1 MILASRQ
8 VEKPVSSRKTP
19 ASPIHRKCYTISM
32 PAKKSLSK
40 PPAKPPANK
49 ADNPKSASNKAA
61 KPKHARRT
69 TKAKTKPAKWRN
81 ALIAILLLTAMA
93 AVLSGLVYAYFNQLS
108 PRRPTAL
115 SDEQYYFT
123 DSRYS
128 GIRSKFVTRQTNREK
143 VSIEY
148 PLTKNNKINKTVAQ
162 AIDRADSDFRYAAT
176 NILTFDQPLTE
187 TISYQ
192 VTHNNS
198 VALSIIVNIKQDMH
212 GAHPVSLTHFWTFDK
227 KSGEVISLSDLTEQ
241 SEKAAEEIVA
251 AARNNINETIK
262 DRRQAE
268 LDLSETIT
276 QETLSNFVIT
286 DGGNSLA
293 WPIGQASLLPSAY
306 GEMTIKVPIAAVA
319 KYLQNPT
326 ARKLAN
332 IPKPPEPK
340 PAPAPAAPV
349 PAPTTG
355 NKVIALT
362 FDDGPGLY
370 TAQLLDILD
379 QHGAKATF
387 FLIGSKVSSQA
398 NVVHSIHA
406 RGHQLGNHSWSHP
419 ELPKLPVNQIAG
431 EIDRT
436 NDAIKQATGVT
447 PTILRP
453 PYGAVNGVVLEQLR
467 LRGMSSI
474 LWSVD
479 TRDWADRNSEIV
491 CSRAVAGARPGAIIL
506 MHDIHQTSVSAVPC
520 ILSALKQQGYS
531 FVTVQGLLGNMAAGA
546 GYP

>member
-1 MILASRQ
+1 
-8 VEKPVSSRKTP
+8 
-19 ASPIHRKCYTISM
+19 M
-32 PAKKSLSK
+32 PARGSRTKLIRKKQSK
-40 PPAKPPANK
+40 PEVYISKK
-49 ADNPKSASNKAA
+49 RIVVRFVILFFVVVAA
-61 KPKHARRT
+61 GL
-69 TKAKTKPAKWRN
+69 
-81 ALIAILLLTAMA
+81 LIFIHLQ
-93 AVLSGLVYAYFNQLS
+93 FNQQLM
-108 PRRPTAL
+108 RQPTPL
-115 SDEQYYFT
+115 SDEKYYFT

-128 GIRSKFVTRQTNREK
+128 EIRSKFVIRQTSREK

-148 PLTKNNKINKTVAQ
+148 PITKNKKINKTIAQ
-162 AIDRADSDFRYAAT
+162 VITRDDRDFRYIAT
-176 NILTFDQPLTE
+176 NVLSFNQPMTE

-192 VTHNNS
+192 ITHNNS
-198 VALSIIVNIKQDMH
+198 AALSIIVNIKQDIH

-241 SEKAAEEIVA
+241 SEKAAEEIVV

-262 DRRQAE
+262 QRQQAE

-332 IPKPPEPK
+332 VPKPPEPK
-340 PAPAPAAPV
+340 PAPKPAPAVPA

-362 FDDGPGLY
+362 FDDGPGPY
-370 TAQLLDILD
+370 TAHLLDVLD
-379 QHGAKATF
+379 QYGAKATF

-398 NVVHSIHA
+398 NVVRSIHA

-419 ELPKLPVNQIAG
+419 ELPKLPVDQIAG

-447 PTILRP
+447 PAILRP

-479 TRDWADRNSEIV
+479 TRDWADRNSDIV
-491 CSRAVAGARPGAIIL
+491 CSRAVAGARPGAVIL

-531 FVTVQGLLGNMAAGA
+531 FVTVQGLLGNMAPGA

>member
-1 MILASRQ
+1 
-8 VEKPVSSRKTP
+8 
-19 ASPIHRKCYTISM
+19 M
-32 PAKKSLSK
+32 PARGSRTKLIRKNQSK
-40 PPAKPPANK
+40 PEVYISKK
-49 ADNPKSASNKAA
+49 RIVVRFVILFFVVVAA
-61 KPKHARRT
+61 G
-69 TKAKTKPAKWRN
+69 
-81 ALIAILLLTAMA
+81 LLTFIH
-93 AVLSGLVYAYFNQLS
+93 LQFNQQLM
-108 PRRPTAL
+108 RQPTPL
-115 SDEQYYFT
+115 SDEKYYFT

-128 GIRSKFVTRQTNREK
+128 EIRSKFVIRQTSREK

-148 PLTKNNKINKTVAQ
+148 PITKNNKINKTIAQ
-162 AIDRADSDFRYAAT
+162 VITRDDRDFRYIAT
-176 NILTFDQPLTE
+176 NVLSFNQPMTE

-192 VTHNNS
+192 ITHNNS
-198 VALSIIVNIKQDMH
+198 AALSIIVNIKQDIH

-241 SEKAAEEIVA
+241 SEKATREIVA
-251 AARNNINETIK
+251 AARNNIKETIK
-262 DRRQAE
+262 QRQQAE
-268 LDLSETIT
+268 LDLNETIT

-286 DGGNSLA
+286 DCGNSLA

-306 GEMTIKVPIAAVA
+306 GEMTIKVPIDAVA

-340 PAPAPAAPV
+340 PEPKPAPAVPA

-362 FDDGPGLY
+362 FDDGPGPH
-370 TAQLLDILD
+370 TAHLLDILD
-379 QHGAKATF
+379 QYGAKATF

-398 NVVHSIHA
+398 NVVRSIHA

-436 NDAIKQATGVT
+436 NDAIKQDTGVK
-447 PTILRP
+447 PNVMRP
-453 PYGAVNGVVLEQLR
+453 PYGAVNGAVLEQLR

-506 MHDIHQTSVSAVPC
+506 MHDIHQTSVGAVPC
-520 ILSALKQQGYS
+520 ILNALKQQGYS
-531 FVTVQGLLGNMAAGA
+531 FVTIQGLIGNMVAGV

>member
-1 MILASRQ
+1 
-8 VEKPVSSRKTP
+8 
-19 ASPIHRKCYTISM
+19 M
-32 PAKKSLSK
+32 PARGSRTKLIRKKQSK
-40 PPAKPPANK
+40 PEVCISKK
-49 ADNPKSASNKAA
+49 
-61 KPKHARRT
+61 RIVVRFV
-69 TKAKTKPAKWRN
+69 
-81 ALIAILLLTAMA
+81 ILFFVVVATGLLTFIH
-93 AVLSGLVYAYFNQLS
+93 LQFNQQLM
-108 PRRPTAL
+108 RQPTPL
-115 SDEQYYFT
+115 SDEKYYFT

-128 GIRSKFVTRQTNREK
+128 EIRSKFVIRQTSREK

-148 PLTKNNKINKTVAQ
+148 PITKNNKINKTIAQ
-162 AIDRADSDFRYAAT
+162 VITRDDRDFRYIAT
-176 NILTFDQPLTE
+176 NVLSFNQPMTE

-192 VTHNNS
+192 ITHNNS
-198 VALSIIVNIKQDMH
+198 AALSIIVNIKQDIH

-227 KSGEVISLSDLTEQ
+227 KSGEVISLNDLTEQ

-251 AARNNINETIK
+251 AARNNIKETIK
-262 DRRQAE
+262 QRQQAE
-268 LDLSETIT
+268 LDLSETII

-319 KYLQNPT
+319 KYLQNST

-340 PAPAPAAPV
+340 PEPKPAPAVPA

-362 FDDGPGLY
+362 FDDGPGPY
-370 TAQLLDILD
+370 TAHLLDVLD
-379 QHGAKATF
+379 QYGAKATF

-398 NVVHSIHA
+398 NVVRSIHA

-419 ELPKLPVNQIAG
+419 ELPKLPINQIAG

-447 PTILRP
+447 PAILRP

-467 LRGMSSI
+467 ARDMSSI

-479 TRDWADRNSEIV
+479 TRDWADRNSDIV

-506 MHDIHQTSVSAVPC
+506 MHDIHQTSVGAVPC

-531 FVTVQGLLGNMAAGA
+531 FVTVQGLLGNIAPGA

>member
-1 MILASRQ
+1 
-8 VEKPVSSRKTP
+8 
-19 ASPIHRKCYTISM
+19 M
-32 PAKKSLSK
+32 PARGSRTKLIRKKQSK
-40 PPAKPPANK
+40 PEVYISKK
-49 ADNPKSASNKAA
+49 RIVVRFVILFFVVVAA
-61 KPKHARRT
+61 GL
-69 TKAKTKPAKWRN
+69 
-81 ALIAILLLTAMA
+81 LIFIHLQ
-93 AVLSGLVYAYFNQLS
+93 FNQQLM
-108 PRRPTAL
+108 RQPTPL
-115 SDEQYYFT
+115 SDEKYYFT

-128 GIRSKFVTRQTNREK
+128 EIRSKFVIRQTSREK

-148 PLTKNNKINKTVAQ
+148 PITKNNKINKTIAQ
-162 AIDRADSDFRYAAT
+162 VITRDDRDFRYIAT
-176 NILTFDQPLTE
+176 NVLSFNQPMTE

-192 VTHNNS
+192 ITHNNS
-198 VALSIIVNIKQDMH
+198 AALSIIVNIKQDIH

-241 SEKAAEEIVA
+241 SEKAAEEIVV

-262 DRRQAE
+262 QRQQAE

-332 IPKPPEPK
+332 VPKPPEPK
-340 PAPAPAAPV
+340 PAPKPAPAVPA

-362 FDDGPGLY
+362 FDDGPGPH
-370 TAQLLDILD
+370 TAHLLDILD
-379 QHGAKATF
+379 QYGAKATF
-387 FLIGSKVSSQA
+387 FLIGSKVSGQA
-398 NVVHSIHA
+398 SIVRSIQA

-419 ELPKLPVNQIAG
+419 ELPKLPVDQIAG
-431 EIDRT
+431 EVDRT
-436 NDAIKQATGVT
+436 NEAIRQATGVT
-447 PTILRP
+447 PAILRP
-453 PYGAVNGVVLEQLR
+453 PYGAVNGAVLEQLR

-479 TRDWADRNSEIV
+479 TRDWADRNSDIV

-506 MHDIHQTSVSAVPC
+506 MHDIHQTSVGAVPC

-531 FVTVQGLLGNMAAGA
+531 FVTVQGLLGNTTPGV

>member
-1 MILASRQ
+1 MPTKKIQSKPQKSSAKRQSARPSRGS
-8 VEKPVSSRKTP
+8 KTNTTP
-19 ASPIHRKCYTISM
+19 ANRPGLISILFTTLLLLM
-32 PAKKSLSK
+32 VTAIGVLFYFHSK
-40 PPAKPPANK
+40 QPPA
-49 ADNPKSASNKAA
+49 
-61 KPKHARRT
+61 
-69 TKAKTKPAKWRN
+69 
-81 ALIAILLLTAMA
+81 
-93 AVLSGLVYAYFNQLS
+93 Q
-108 PRRPTAL
+108 RPTVL
-115 SDEQYYFT
+115 EDEKYYFA
-123 DSRYS
+123 DSRYA
-128 GIRSKFVTRQTNREK
+128 GIRSKFVTRDTKHEK

-148 PLTKNNKINKTVAQ
+148 PITGNSKINKLIART
-162 AIDRADSDFRYAAT
+162 IDRADGDFRHTAT
-176 NILTFDQPLTE
+176 NAPTFDRPMTE

-227 KSGEVISLSDLTEQ
+227 KSGEVISLDNLTEK
-241 SEKAAEEIVA
+241 SEEAIKAIVT
-251 AARNNINETIK
+251 AARHDIAQTIRQRQQPETN
-262 DRRQAE
+262 
-268 LDLSETIT
+268 LDEMIT
-276 QETLSNFVIT
+276 KEALSNFTIT
-286 DGGNSLA
+286 DDGNTLA

-326 ARKLAN
+326 SRKLAN

-340 PAPAPAAPV
+340 PNPAPAAP
-349 PAPTTG
+349 PAANSG
-355 NKVIALT
+355 GKVIALT
-362 FDDGPGLY
+362 FDDGPGPY

-387 FLIGSKVSSQA
+387 FLIGSKVSAQA
-398 NVVHSIHA
+398 DVLRRMHS

-419 ELPKLPVNQIAG
+419 ELPKLPVDQIAG

-436 NDAIKQATGVT
+436 NDAIKQATGVK

-453 PYGAVNGVVLEQLR
+453 PYGAVNSAVLEQLR

-479 TRDWADRNSEIV
+479 TRDWADRNSDIV
-491 CSRAVAGARPGAIIL
+491 CSRAVAGAHPGAIIL
-506 MHDIHQTSVSAVPC
+506 MHDIHQTSVGAVPC

>member
-1 MILASRQ
+1 
-8 VEKPVSSRKTP
+8 
-19 ASPIHRKCYTISM
+19 M
-32 PAKKSLSK
+32 PARGSRTKLIRKKQSK
-40 PPAKPPANK
+40 PEVCISKK
-49 ADNPKSASNKAA
+49 RIVVRFVILFFVVVAA
-61 KPKHARRT
+61 GL
-69 TKAKTKPAKWRN
+69 
-81 ALIAILLLTAMA
+81 LIFIHLQ
-93 AVLSGLVYAYFNQLS
+93 FNQQLM
-108 PRRPTAL
+108 RQPTPL
-115 SDEQYYFT
+115 SDEKYYFT

-128 GIRSKFVTRQTNREK
+128 EIRSKFVIRQTSREK

-148 PLTKNNKINKTVAQ
+148 PITKNNKINKTIAQ
-162 AIDRADSDFRYAAT
+162 IINRDDRDFRYIAT
-176 NILTFDQPLTE
+176 NVLSFNQPMTE

-192 VTHNNS
+192 ITHNNS
-198 VALSIIVNIKQDMH
+198 AALSIIVNIKQDIH

-227 KSGEVISLSDLTEQ
+227 KSGEVINLSDLTEQ

-251 AARNNINETIK
+251 AARNNIKETIK
-262 DRRQAE
+262 QRQQAE

-276 QETLSNFVIT
+276 QETLSNFIIT
-286 DGGNSLA
+286 DGGNSIA

-319 KYLQNPT
+319 KYLQNST

-340 PAPAPAAPV
+340 PEPKPAPAVPA

-362 FDDGPGLY
+362 FDDGPGPY
-370 TAQLLDILD
+370 TAHLLDVLD
-379 QHGAKATF
+379 QYGAKATF

-398 NVVHSIHA
+398 NVVRSIHA

-419 ELPKLPVNQIAG
+419 ELPKLPINQIAG

-447 PTILRP
+447 LAILRP

-479 TRDWADRNSEIV
+479 TRDWADRNSDIV

-506 MHDIHQTSVSAVPC
+506 MHDIHQTSVGAVPC

-531 FVTVQGLLGNMAAGA
+531 FVTVQGLLGNTTPGV

>member
-1 MILASRQ
+1 
-8 VEKPVSSRKTP
+8 
-19 ASPIHRKCYTISM
+19 M
-32 PAKKSLSK
+32 PARGSRTKLIRKKQSK
-40 PPAKPPANK
+40 PEVCISKK
-49 ADNPKSASNKAA
+49 RIVVRFIILFFVVIAA
-61 KPKHARRT
+61 GL
-69 TKAKTKPAKWRN
+69 
-81 ALIAILLLTAMA
+81 LIFIHLQ
-93 AVLSGLVYAYFNQLS
+93 FNQQLM
-108 PRRPTAL
+108 RQPTPL
-115 SDEQYYFT
+115 SDEKYYFT

-128 GIRSKFVTRQTNREK
+128 EIRSKFVIRQTSREK

-148 PLTKNNKINKTVAQ
+148 PITKNNKINKTIAQ
-162 AIDRADSDFRYAAT
+162 VITRDDRDFRYIAT
-176 NILTFDQPLTE
+176 NVLSFNQPMTE

-192 VTHNNS
+192 ITHNNS
-198 VALSIIVNIKQDMH
+198 AALSIIVNIKQDMH

-241 SEKAAEEIVA
+241 SEKATGEIVA

-262 DRRQAE
+262 QRQQAE

-286 DGGNSLA
+286 DGGNNLA

-306 GEMTIKVPIAAVA
+306 GEMTIKVPIDAVA

-340 PAPAPAAPV
+340 PEPKPAPAVPA

-362 FDDGPGLY
+362 FDDGPGPH
-370 TAQLLDILD
+370 TAHLLDILD
-379 QHGAKATF
+379 QYGAKATF

-398 NVVHSIHA
+398 NVVRSIQA

-419 ELPKLPVNQIAG
+419 ELPKLPVDQIAS
-431 EIDRT
+431 EVDRT
-436 NDAIKQATGVT
+436 NEAIRQATGVT
-447 PTILRP
+447 PAILRP
-453 PYGAVNGVVLEQLR
+453 PYGAVNGAVLEQLR

-479 TRDWADRNSEIV
+479 TRDWADRNSDIV

-506 MHDIHQTSVSAVPC
+506 MHDIHQTSVGAVPC
-520 ILSALKQQGYS
+520 ILNALKQQGYS
-531 FVTVQGLLGNMAAGA
+531 FVTIQRLN
-546 GYP
+546 

>member
-1 MILASRQ
+1 
-8 VEKPVSSRKTP
+8 
-19 ASPIHRKCYTISM
+19 M
-32 PAKKSLSK
+32 PARESRTKLIRKKQSK
-40 PPAKPPANK
+40 PEVYISKK
-49 ADNPKSASNKAA
+49 RIVVRFVILFFVVVAA
-61 KPKHARRT
+61 G
-69 TKAKTKPAKWRN
+69 
-81 ALIAILLLTAMA
+81 LLTFIH
-93 AVLSGLVYAYFNQLS
+93 LQFNQQLM
-108 PRRPTAL
+108 RQPTPL
-115 SDEQYYFT
+115 SDEKYYFT

-128 GIRSKFVTRQTNREK
+128 EIRSKFVIRQTSREK

-148 PLTKNNKINKTVAQ
+148 PITKNNKINKTIAQ
-162 AIDRADSDFRYAAT
+162 VITRDDRDFRYIAT
-176 NILTFDQPLTE
+176 NVLSFNQPMTE

-192 VTHNNS
+192 ITHNNS
-198 VALSIIVNIKQDMH
+198 AALSIIVNIKQDIH

-241 SEKAAEEIVA
+241 SDKATREIVA

-262 DRRQAE
+262 QRQQAE
-268 LDLSETIT
+268 LDLNETIT

-306 GEMTIKVPIAAVA
+306 GEMTIKVPIDAVA

-340 PAPAPAAPV
+340 PEPKPAPAVPA

-362 FDDGPGLY
+362 FDDGPGPH
-370 TAQLLDILD
+370 TAHLLDILD
-379 QHGAKATF
+379 QYGAKATF

-398 NVVHSIHA
+398 NVVRNIQA

-419 ELPKLPVNQIAG
+419 ELPKLPVDQIAG

-447 PTILRP
+447 PAILRP
-453 PYGAVNGVVLEQLR
+453 PYGAVNGAVLEQLR

-479 TRDWADRNSEIV
+479 TRDWADRNSDIV

-506 MHDIHQTSVSAVPC
+506 MHDIHQTSVGAVPC

-531 FVTVQGLLGNMAAGA
+531 FVTVQGLIGNMAAGA

>member
-1 MILASRQ
+1 
-8 VEKPVSSRKTP
+8 
-19 ASPIHRKCYTISM
+19 M
-32 PAKKSLSK
+32 PARGSRTKLIRKNQSK
-40 PPAKPPANK
+40 PEVHISKK
-49 ADNPKSASNKAA
+49 RIVVRFVILFFVVVAA
-61 KPKHARRT
+61 G
-69 TKAKTKPAKWRN
+69 
-81 ALIAILLLTAMA
+81 LLTFIH
-93 AVLSGLVYAYFNQLS
+93 LQFNQQ
-108 PRRPTAL
+108 PMRQPTPL
-115 SDEQYYFT
+115 SDEKYYFT

-128 GIRSKFVTRQTNREK
+128 EIRSKFVIRQTSREK

-148 PLTKNNKINKTVAQ
+148 PITKNNKINKTIAQ
-162 AIDRADSDFRYAAT
+162 VITRDDRDFRYIAT
-176 NILTFDQPLTE
+176 NVLSFNQPMTE

-192 VTHNNS
+192 ITHNNS
-198 VALSIIVNIKQDMH
+198 AALSIIVNIKQDIH

-227 KSGEVISLSDLTEQ
+227 KSGEVISLSDLTEH

-251 AARNNINETIK
+251 AARNNLKETIK
-262 DRRQAE
+262 QRQQPE
-268 LDLSETIT
+268 LDLNETIT
-276 QETLSNFVIT
+276 QETLSNFIIT
-286 DGGNSLA
+286 DGGNSIA
-293 WPIGQASLLPSAY
+293 WPIGQASLLPSTY
-306 GEMTIKVPIAAVA
+306 GEMTIKVPIDAVA

-340 PAPAPAAPV
+340 PEPKPAPAVPA

-362 FDDGPGLY
+362 FDDGPGPY
-370 TAQLLDILD
+370 TAHLLDVLD
-379 QHGAKATF
+379 QYGAKATF

-398 NVVHSIHA
+398 NVVRSIHA

-419 ELPKLPVNQIAG
+419 ELPKLPVDQIAG

-447 PTILRP
+447 PAILRP

-479 TRDWADRNSEIV
+479 TRDWADRNSDIV
-491 CSRAVAGARPGAIIL
+491 CSRAVAGARPGAVIL
-506 MHDIHQTSVSAVPC
+506 IHDIHQTSVGAVPC
-520 ILSALKQQGYS
+520 ILSSLKQQGYS
-531 FVTVQGLLGNMAAGA
+531 FVTVQGLLGNMAPGA

>member
-1 MILASRQ
+1 
-8 VEKPVSSRKTP
+8 
-19 ASPIHRKCYTISM
+19 M
-32 PAKKSLSK
+32 PARGSRTKLIRKKQSK
-40 PPAKPPANK
+40 PEVCISKK
-49 ADNPKSASNKAA
+49 RIVVRFIILFFVVIAA
-61 KPKHARRT
+61 GL
-69 TKAKTKPAKWRN
+69 
-81 ALIAILLLTAMA
+81 LIFIHLQ
-93 AVLSGLVYAYFNQLS
+93 FNQQLM
-108 PRRPTAL
+108 RQPTPL
-115 SDEQYYFT
+115 SDEKYYFT

-128 GIRSKFVTRQTNREK
+128 EIRSKFVIRQTSREK

-148 PLTKNNKINKTVAQ
+148 PITKNNKINKTIAQ
-162 AIDRADSDFRYAAT
+162 VITRDDRDFRYIAT
-176 NILTFDQPLTE
+176 NVLSFNQPMTE

-192 VTHNNS
+192 ITHNNS
-198 VALSIIVNIKQDMH
+198 AALSIIVNIKQDMH
-212 GAHPVSLTHFWTFDK
+212 GAHPISLTHFWTFDK
-227 KSGEVISLSDLTEQ
+227 KSGEVINLSDLTEQ

-251 AARNNINETIK
+251 AARNNIKETIK
-262 DRRQAE
+262 QRQQAE

-276 QETLSNFVIT
+276 QETLSNFIIT
-286 DGGNSLA
+286 DGGNSIA

-319 KYLQNPT
+319 KYLQNST
-326 ARKLAN
+326 ARKVAN

-340 PAPAPAAPV
+340 PKPEPTPAPATPA

-362 FDDGPGLY
+362 FDDGPGPH
-370 TAQLLDILD
+370 TAHLLDILD
-379 QHGAKATF
+379 QYGAKATF
-387 FLIGSKVSSQA
+387 FLIGSKVSGQA
-398 NVVHSIHA
+398 SIVRSIQA

-419 ELPKLPVNQIAG
+419 ELPKLPVDQIAG
-431 EIDRT
+431 EVDRT
-436 NDAIKQATGVT
+436 NEAIRQATGVT
-447 PTILRP
+447 PAILRP
-453 PYGAVNGVVLEQLR
+453 PYGAVNGAVLEQLR

-479 TRDWADRNSEIV
+479 TRDWADRNSDIV

-506 MHDIHQTSVSAVPC
+506 MHDIHQTSVGAVPC

>member
-1 MILASRQ
+1 
-8 VEKPVSSRKTP
+8 
-19 ASPIHRKCYTISM
+19 M
-32 PAKKSLSK
+32 PARGSWTKLIRKKQSK
-40 PPAKPPANK
+40 PEVCISKK
-49 ADNPKSASNKAA
+49 RIVVRFIILFFVVIAA
-61 KPKHARRT
+61 GL
-69 TKAKTKPAKWRN
+69 
-81 ALIAILLLTAMA
+81 LIFIHLQ
-93 AVLSGLVYAYFNQLS
+93 FNQQLM
-108 PRRPTAL
+108 RQPTPL
-115 SDEQYYFT
+115 SDEKYYFT

-128 GIRSKFVTRQTNREK
+128 EIRSKFVIRQTSREK

-148 PLTKNNKINKTVAQ
+148 PITKNNKINKTIAQ
-162 AIDRADSDFRYAAT
+162 VITRDDRDFRYIAT
-176 NILTFDQPLTE
+176 NVLSFNQPMTE

-192 VTHNNS
+192 ITHNNS
-198 VALSIIVNIKQDMH
+198 AALSIIVNIKQDIH

-227 KSGEVISLSDLTEQ
+227 KSGEVITLNDLTEQ
-241 SEKAAEEIVA
+241 SEKVAGEIVA

-262 DRRQAE
+262 QRRQTE
-268 LDLSETIT
+268 LDLNETIT

-319 KYLQNPT
+319 KYLQNST

-340 PAPAPAAPV
+340 PEPKPAPAVPA

-362 FDDGPGLY
+362 FDDGPGPY
-370 TAQLLDILD
+370 TAHLLDVLD
-379 QHGAKATF
+379 QYGAKATF

-398 NVVHSIHA
+398 NVVRSIHA

-419 ELPKLPVNQIAG
+419 ELPKLPINQIAG

-447 PTILRP
+447 PAILRP

-467 LRGMSSI
+467 ARGMSSI

-479 TRDWADRNSEIV
+479 TRDWADRNSDIV

-506 MHDIHQTSVSAVPC
+506 MHDIHQTSVGAVPC

-531 FVTVQGLLGNMAAGA
+531 FVTVQGLLGNTTPGV

>member
-1 MILASRQ
+1 
-8 VEKPVSSRKTP
+8 
-19 ASPIHRKCYTISM
+19 M
-32 PAKKSLSK
+32 PARGSRTKLIRKKQSK
-40 PPAKPPANK
+40 PEVCISKK
-49 ADNPKSASNKAA
+49 RIVVRFVILFFVVVAA
-61 KPKHARRT
+61 GL
-69 TKAKTKPAKWRN
+69 
-81 ALIAILLLTAMA
+81 LIFIHLQ
-93 AVLSGLVYAYFNQLS
+93 FNQQLM
-108 PRRPTAL
+108 RQPTPL
-115 SDEQYYFT
+115 SDEKYYFT

-128 GIRSKFVTRQTNREK
+128 EIRSKFVIRQTSREK

-148 PLTKNNKINKTVAQ
+148 PITKNNKINKTIAQ
-162 AIDRADSDFRYAAT
+162 IINRDDRDFRYIAT
-176 NILTFDQPLTE
+176 NVLSFNQPMTE

-192 VTHNNS
+192 ITHNNS
-198 VALSIIVNIKQDMH
+198 AALSIIVNIKQDIH

-227 KSGEVISLSDLTEQ
+227 KSGEVINLSDLTEQ

-251 AARNNINETIK
+251 AARNNIKETIK
-262 DRRQAE
+262 QRQQAE

-276 QETLSNFVIT
+276 QETLSNFIIT
-286 DGGNSLA
+286 DGGNSIA

-306 GEMTIKVPIAAVA
+306 GEMTIKVPIDAVA

-340 PAPAPAAPV
+340 PEPKPAPAVPA

-362 FDDGPGLY
+362 FDDGPGPY
-370 TAQLLDILD
+370 TAHLLDVLD
-379 QHGAKATF
+379 QYGAKATF

-398 NVVHSIHA
+398 NVVRSIHA

-419 ELPKLPVNQIAG
+419 ELPKLPVDQIAG

-436 NDAIKQATGVT
+436 NDTIKQATGVT
-447 PTILRP
+447 PAILRP

-479 TRDWADRNSEIV
+479 TRDWADRNSDIV

-506 MHDIHQTSVSAVPC
+506 MHDIHQTSVGAVPC

-531 FVTVQGLLGNMAAGA
+531 FVTVQGLLGNTTPGV

>member
-1 MILASRQ
+1 
-8 VEKPVSSRKTP
+8 
-19 ASPIHRKCYTISM
+19 M
-32 PAKKSLSK
+32 PARGSRTKLIRKKQSK
-40 PPAKPPANK
+40 PEVCISKK
-49 ADNPKSASNKAA
+49 RIVVRFVILFFVVVAA
-61 KPKHARRT
+61 GL
-69 TKAKTKPAKWRN
+69 
-81 ALIAILLLTAMA
+81 LIFIHLQ
-93 AVLSGLVYAYFNQLS
+93 FNQQLM
-108 PRRPTAL
+108 RQPTPL
-115 SDEQYYFT
+115 SDEKYYFT

-128 GIRSKFVTRQTNREK
+128 EIRSKFVIRQTSREK

-148 PLTKNNKINKTVAQ
+148 PITKNNKINKTIAQ
-162 AIDRADSDFRYAAT
+162 IINRDDRDFRYIAT
-176 NILTFDQPLTE
+176 NVLSFNQPMTE

-192 VTHNNS
+192 ITHNNS
-198 VALSIIVNIKQDMH
+198 AALSIIVNIKQDMH

-262 DRRQAE
+262 QRQQAE

-276 QETLSNFVIT
+276 QETLSNFIIT
-286 DGGNSLA
+286 DGGNSIA

-306 GEMTIKVPIAAVA
+306 GEMTIKVPIDAVA

-340 PAPAPAAPV
+340 PEPKPAPAVPA

-362 FDDGPGLY
+362 FDDGPGPH
-370 TAQLLDILD
+370 TAHLLDILD
-379 QHGAKATF
+379 QYGAKATF

-398 NVVHSIHA
+398 NVVRNIQA

-419 ELPKLPVNQIAG
+419 ELPKLPVDQIAG

-447 PTILRP
+447 PAILRP
-453 PYGAVNGVVLEQLR
+453 PYGAVNGAVLEQLR

-479 TRDWADRNSEIV
+479 TRDWADRNSDIV

-506 MHDIHQTSVSAVPC
+506 MHDIHQTSVGAVPC

-531 FVTVQGLLGNMAAGA
+531 FVTVQGLLGNTTPGV

>member
-1 MILASRQ
+1 
-8 VEKPVSSRKTP
+8 
-19 ASPIHRKCYTISM
+19 M
-32 PAKKSLSK
+32 PARESRTKLIRKKQSK
-40 PPAKPPANK
+40 PEVCISKK
-49 ADNPKSASNKAA
+49 RIVVRFVILFFVVVAA
-61 KPKHARRT
+61 G
-69 TKAKTKPAKWRN
+69 
-81 ALIAILLLTAMA
+81 LLTFIH
-93 AVLSGLVYAYFNQLS
+93 LQFNQQLM
-108 PRRPTAL
+108 RQPTPL
-115 SDEQYYFT
+115 SDEKYYFT

-128 GIRSKFVTRQTNREK
+128 EIRSKFVIRQTSREK

-148 PLTKNNKINKTVAQ
+148 PITKNNKINKTIAQ
-162 AIDRADSDFRYAAT
+162 IINRDDRDFRYIAT
-176 NILTFDQPLTE
+176 NVLSFNQPMTE

-192 VTHNNS
+192 ITHNNS
-198 VALSIIVNIKQDMH
+198 AALSIIINIKQDMH

-241 SEKAAEEIVA
+241 SEKATREIMA
-251 AARNNINETIK
+251 AARNNIKETIK
-262 DRRQAE
+262 QRQQAE

-340 PAPAPAAPV
+340 PEPTPTPAAPA

-362 FDDGPGLY
+362 FDDGPGPH
-370 TAQLLDILD
+370 TAHLLDVLD
-379 QHGAKATF
+379 QYGAKATF

-398 NVVHSIHA
+398 NVVRSIHA
-406 RGHQLGNHSWSHP
+406 RSHQLGNHSWSHP
-419 ELPKLPVNQIAG
+419 ELPKLPVDQIAG

-447 PTILRP
+447 PAILRP

-479 TRDWADRNSEIV
+479 TRDWADRNSDIV
-491 CSRAVAGARPGAIIL
+491 CSRAVAGARPGAVIL
-506 MHDIHQTSVSAVPC
+506 MHDIHQTSVGAVPC
-520 ILSALKQQGYS
+520 ILGALKQQGYS
-531 FVTVQGLLGNMAAGA
+531 FVTVQGLLGNIAPGA

>member
-1 MILASRQ
+1 
-8 VEKPVSSRKTP
+8 
-19 ASPIHRKCYTISM
+19 M
-32 PAKKSLSK
+32 PAKKSLRK
-40 PPAKPPANK
+40 PPAKPPASKTDK
-49 ADNPKSASNKAA
+49 AKSASNKAA
-61 KPKHARRT
+61 KPKHARHI
-69 TKAKTKPAKWRN
+69 AKTKPAKWRN

-198 VALSIIVNIKQDMH
+198 AALSIIVNIKQDMH

-241 SEKAAEEIVA
+241 SEKAAGEIVA
-251 AARNNINETIK
+251 AARNNIKETIK
-262 DRRQAE
+262 QHQQAE
-268 LDLSETIT
+268 LDLNETIT
-276 QETLSNFVIT
+276 QETLSNFVII

-340 PAPAPAAPV
+340 PAPTAAPAANS
-349 PAPTTG
+349 G
-355 NKVIALT
+355 GKVIALT
-362 FDDGPGLY
+362 FDDGPGPY
-370 TAQLLDILD
+370 TALLLDILD
-379 QHGAKATF
+379 QHSAKATF

-398 NVVHSIHA
+398 NVVRSIHA

-419 ELPKLPVNQIAG
+419 ELPKLPINQIAS

-447 PTILRP
+447 PAILRP
-453 PYGAVNGVVLEQLR
+453 PYGAVNGTVLEQLR

-479 TRDWADRNSEIV
+479 TRDWADRNSDIV
-491 CSRAVAGARPGAIIL
+491 CSRAVAGAHPGAIIL
-506 MHDIHQTSVSAVPC
+506 MHDIHQTSVGAVPC